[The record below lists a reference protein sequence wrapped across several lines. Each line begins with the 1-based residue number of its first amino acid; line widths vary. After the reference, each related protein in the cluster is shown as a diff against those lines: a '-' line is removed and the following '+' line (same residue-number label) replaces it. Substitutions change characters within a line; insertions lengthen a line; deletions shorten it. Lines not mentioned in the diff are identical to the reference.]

1 MRKGKAESNASV
13 SAPFDEA
20 VLRDDQT
27 SVLTQTQVCLSVG
40 RPPDAETEHPPDW
53 WYLTE
58 LYIVNTFR

>member
-1 MRKGKAESNASV
+1 MGIDVEVAL
-13 SAPFDEA
+13 APR
-20 VLRDDQT
+20 LI
-27 SVLTQTQVCLSVG
+27 TQTQVCLSVG